1 MKQIAKSKDGIF
13 IRVDTIVDDLQISKP
28 LAYRLMKEMND
39 ELSAKGYLTISGRV
53 PRAYYYERFFGLG
66 SKHE

>member
-1 MKQIAKSKDGIF
+1 MVQNMKKSQGMF
-13 IRVDTIVDDLQISKP
+13 VRVDTIMSDLQVSKP

-39 ELSAKGYLTISGRV
+39 ELKTKGYLTVSGRV

-66 SKHE
+66 KAND